1 MAKSS
6 GLVDRLR
13 ASCLGAWR
21 RVLLPLARAEGRAR
35 RSRRG
40 SQVDAQAEALKRE
53 IRDSGF
59 VPCPFHARR
68 VAAER
73 LSDIIAKRGPGVVD
87 PDWQYEH

>member
-21 RVLLPLARAEGRAR
+21 RVWTPLARAEGRTR

-59 VPCPFHARR
+59 APCPFHVRR

-73 LSDIIAKRGPGVVD
+73 LSDIIAKRGPGAVD